1 MTLDNATYS
10 FPCIN
15 GGCLRSTPTYFND
28 CPCDLLIV
36 IARHSFTGNY
46 FLVSINGISPSC
58 DERMNLGM
66 VSIGA
71 SGLCTKRTR
80 NRY

>member
-1 MTLDNATYS
+1 M
-10 FPCIN
+10 
-15 GGCLRSTPTYFND
+15 PTCFND

-36 IARHSFTGNY
+36 IAKHSFTGNC

-58 DERMNLGM
+58 DERANLGM

-71 SGLCTKRTR
+71 SGLSA
-80 NRY
+80 